1 MGMFKDMK
9 DLHKMSKQYE
19 RPKMRDGIKQA
30 KEGLEQV
37 QADQAKA
44 DRLQTEGVDAEA
56 TVNMLEATGK
66 TVNYQPEIRFDLTV
80 NVNGFETKVNH
91 VQVISPAS
99 LGQLQP
105 GATVPV
111 KVDPNDSSQVFI
123 GL

>member
-1 MGMFKDMK
+1 MGMFKDMR
-9 DLHKMSKQYE
+9 DIHKMSKQYE

-44 DRLQTEGVDAEA
+44 DRLQTEGVDAQA

-91 VQVISPAS
+91 IQVVSPAI